1 MSKPGQSSLFDLY
14 EQLDRLEELL
24 EDMEEFGVA
33 SREDVERLIAE
44 LDEQIEELEA
54 QKGDAS

>member
-1 MSKPGQSSLFDLY
+1 MTKPAPANLFDLY
-14 EQLDRLEELL
+14 ERLDRLEEVL
-24 EDMEEFGVA
+24 EDMEEFGVT
-33 SREDVERLIAE
+33 SRGDLERMIAD

>member
-14 EQLDRLEELL
+14 EKLDRLEELL

>member
-1 MSKPGQSSLFDLY
+1 MSKAGQSSLFDLY
-14 EQLDRLEELL
+14 EKLDRLEELL